1 MLLHVYISY
10 SIQKMLPSEA
20 QYCLGA
26 KYSDV
31 FSLGSRLVSFK
42 GKGRHTGL
50 AIVPCVSVESTFWFW
65 GLEVQIPVLGSGV
78 GWH

>member
-1 MLLHVYISY
+1 MLLRVYISY

-26 KYSDV
+26 KYTDV
-31 FSLGSRLVSFK
+31 YSLGSSLVSFK
-42 GKGRHTGL
+42 GKGRCIGL
-50 AIVPCVSVESTFWFW
+50 AIVPCISVENTYWFG